1 MVRAA
6 AVWYRDY
13 MSARSQ
19 SMTTTWRL
27 FDRLRRGIGPRL
39 LVRVLLF
46 SVVSTLVLTLSQLYL
61 DYRRDTAAINGRMSE
76 IADSYG
82 HSLGEG
88 LWNLDRRQ
96 LELQIEG
103 ILRFPAVRFVEVRE
117 TTDRGDPMVVSGGAR
132 GDRPS
137 VRHQFP
143 LFRPARG
150 EQHQLGVLTVEASF
164 DDVYRA
170 LRDKAVV
177 ILTGQGAT
185 IFVVSLF
192 VLYLTHRLVTRHL
205 TALAGFL
212 RHYDVLRPP
221 PPLSLRR
228 RPPTE
233 KDELDDV
240 VAAFE
245 SMRRTLEQAY
255 ANLRAS
261 EQVLRD
267 YAETASDWFWATG
280 AAHEFTYVS
289 EQVRA
294 FGFHESELL
303 GRRRLDGAA
312 DVAAEPQ
319 KWREHMAILERHEP
333 FRDFVFQRRRLD
345 GTLQIVSAS
354 GKPVFDAEGRFTGYR
369 GVARDI
375 TELRRAEEMLREREQ
390 RIRDAQLELARV
402 TRVTTLGELVASI
415 AHEINQPL
423 AAIVADANASLNWLA
438 PPDPDVDRVRDTLD
452 AIIKDGHRAGEVIQ
466 RIRQLTTKGETQKGA
481 VEVNGVIRDVIPLLR
496 SELQLHRVAAQVD
509 LAELLPPVL
518 ADRVQLQ
525 QVIINL
531 VMNAVE
537 AMASIDDR
545 PRQLVIRSRGAAD
558 EVIVTVRDAGVGIEP
573 SAVNQLFSPF
583 FTTKPGGMGMGL
595 SISRSIIDAHGGRFW
610 ATPNAD
616 HGASFH
622 FTLPPLR

>member
-1 MVRAA
+1 M
-6 AVWYRDY
+6 
-13 MSARSQ
+13 
-19 SMTTTWRL
+19 TTWRL

-39 LVRVLLF
+39 LMRVLLF
-46 SVVSTLVLTLSQLYL
+46 SIVSTLVLTLSQLYL
-61 DYRRDTAAINGRMSE
+61 DYRRDTGAIDHRMAE

-103 ILRFPAVRFVEVRE
+103 ILRLPAVRFVEVRE
-117 TTDRGDPMVVSGGAR
+117 TTDRADPMIVSGGAHR
-132 GDRPS
+132 DRVAVS
-137 VRHQFP
+137 HQFP
-143 LFRPARG
+143 LVRPERG
-150 EQHQLGVLTVEASF
+150 EQQQLGVLTLEASF

-170 LRDKAVV
+170 LREKAVV
-177 ILTGQGAT
+177 ILTSQGAT

-205 TALAGFL
+205 TTLAGFL
-212 RHYDVLRPP
+212 RRYDVLRPP
-221 PPLSLRR
+221 PALSLRR

-245 SMRRTLEQAY
+245 TMRRTLEHAY
-255 ANLRAS
+255 RNLRES
-261 EQVLRD
+261 EQQLRD

-280 AAHEFTYVS
+280 PAHEFTYVS

-294 FGFHESELL
+294 FGFDESELL
-303 GRRRLDGAA
+303 GRRRLDIAA

-319 KWREHMAILERHEP
+319 KWREHMATLERHEP
-333 FRDFVFQRRRLD
+333 FRDFVFQRRRPD
-345 GTLQIVSAS
+345 GVLLSVAAS
-354 GKPVFDAEGRFTGYR
+354 GKPVFDGEGRFAGYR

-375 TELRRAEEMLREREQ
+375 TELRRTEEMLRDQEQ

-402 TRVTTLGELVASI
+402 SRVTTLGELAASI

-423 AAIVADANASLNWLA
+423 AAIVADAEASLNWLA
-438 PPDPDVDRVRDTLD
+438 LPDPDVDRVRDSLD
-452 AIIKDGHRAGEVIQ
+452 AIIKDGHLAAEVIQ
-466 RIRQLTTKGETQKGA
+466 RIRQLATKGETKKA
-481 VEVNGVIRDVIPLLR
+481 SVEINSVIRDVMPLLR
-496 SELQLHRVAAQVD
+496 RELQLHHVVAQAD
-509 LAELLPPVL
+509 LAEVIPPVL

-531 VMNAVE
+531 VVNAVE

-545 PRQLVIRSRGAAD
+545 PRLLVIRSRVTDD
-558 EVIVTVRDAGVGIEP
+558 EVVVTVRDAGVGIDP
-573 SAVNQLFSPF
+573 NAVDQLFSAF
-583 FTTKPGGMGMGL
+583 FSTKPGGMGMGL
-595 SISRSIIDAHGGRFW
+595 SISRSIIEAHAGRFW
-610 ATPNAD
+610 ATTNPD

-622 FTLPPLR
+622 FTLPALR